1 MTLLEGI
8 RRFFT
13 EWRLILFV
21 VVVTTLTMLAEAR
34 FGDTARL
41 IGLGVGIGVGG
52 WLARRWL

>member
-1 MTLLEGI
+1 VTLLDGI
-8 RRFFT
+8 RRFLT

-34 FGDTARL
+34 FGDAPRL
-41 IGLGVGIGVGG
+41 IGLGLGIGVGG